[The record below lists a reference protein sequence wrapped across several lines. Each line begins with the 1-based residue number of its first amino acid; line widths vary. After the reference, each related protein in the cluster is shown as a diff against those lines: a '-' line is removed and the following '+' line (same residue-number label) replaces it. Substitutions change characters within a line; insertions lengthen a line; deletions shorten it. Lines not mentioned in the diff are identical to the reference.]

1 MIHKSSTNAIKRME
15 KDKKNIII
23 PLLLVG
29 SMNAILGFALGVN
42 AFFIPF
48 VKQAF
53 HVTTAMS
60 YLIMLAT
67 FSAYLVFGGVAGN
80 ILKKAGYKG
89 GMIIA
94 LMLMAVG
101 FLIIVPSAK
110 TVNFSLFLLALFIN
124 GLGQALLTAAYST
137 YVSIIGPP
145 ESAAPR
151 ISFMGI
157 CAKIFYAMASFIL
170 AIFIDLADI
179 EITDIITPF
188 YIIALVLFVMGIL
201 YYFSPLPEV
210 KAIGEIP
217 DEEEKTQHS
226 GLTHGKK
233 SIWQFPHLLLGV
245 VAIFFTV
252 GVEYL
257 ALGTIN
263 DYAYILGLPSPHN
276 YVWYVSIAMIIG
288 YLVGIFLIPKYISQT
303 QALFSSTVAG
313 ILFSVLILLLPDNI
327 SIFMI
332 PLLGLANALL
342 WPAVWPLAIA
352 DLGKFTKTG
361 SALLVTG
368 IVGAGVIPLIFGYF
382 AQHFSHQIAY
392 AIGLPAYLFIMYF
405 ALWGSKIRRAS
416 K

>member
-1 MIHKSSTNAIKRME
+1 MKV
-15 KDKKNIII
+15 DKKNIIV

-89 GMIIA
+89 GMVIA
-94 LMLMAVG
+94 LILMAVG

-124 GLGQALLTAAYST
+124 GLGQALLTGAYST
-137 YVSIIGPP
+137 YVSIIGSP
-145 ESAAPR
+145 ESAASR

-157 CAKIFYAMASFIL
+157 CAKIFYAAASFIL
-170 AIFIDLADI
+170 AVFMDLSNVR
-179 EITDIITPF
+179 ITDIITPF
-188 YIIALVLFVMGIL
+188 YIIAAVMSVMGII

-210 KAIGEIP
+210 KAIGEETETGEIQNSYSST
-217 DEEEKTQHS
+217 KTS
-226 GLTHGKK
+226 V
-233 SIWQFPHLLLGV
+233 WQFPHLLLGV

-263 DYAYILGLPSPHN
+263 DYANILGLSSPHN
-276 YVWYVSIAMIIG
+276 YVWFVSFAMIAG
-288 YLVGIFLIPKYISQT
+288 YLVGMFFIPRYISQT
-303 QALFSSTVAG
+303 QALLASTVLG
-313 ILFSVLILLLPDNI
+313 IIVSITILILPSTV
-327 SIFMI
+327 SIYLI

-342 WPAVWPLAIA
+342 WPAIWPLAIA
-352 DLGKFTKTG
+352 DLGKFTKSG

-368 IVGAGVIPLIFGYF
+368 IVGAGIIPLIFGYF
-382 AQHFSHQIAY
+382 AQHFSYQMAY
-392 AIGLPAYLFIMYF
+392 AIGLPAYLFIMYY
-405 ALWGSKIRRAS
+405 ALRGSKIRT

>member
-1 MIHKSSTNAIKRME
+1 MDKN
-15 KDKKNIII
+15 KKNILV

-53 HVTTAMS
+53 QVTTAMS

-67 FSAYLVFGGVAGN
+67 FSAYLIFGGVAGT
-80 ILKKAGYKG
+80 ILKRAGYKG

-94 LMLMAVG
+94 LILMAVG
-101 FLIIVPSAK
+101 FLMIVPSAK
-110 TVNFSLFLLALFIN
+110 TVSFSLFLLALFIN

-137 YVSIIGPP
+137 YVSIIGTA
-145 ESAAPR
+145 ESAASR

-157 CAKIFYAMASFIL
+157 CAKIFYALASFIL
-170 AIFIDLADI
+170 AAFIDLVNVKI
-179 EITDIITPF
+179 MDIITPF
-188 YIIALVLFVMGIL
+188 YFIASVLLVMGII
-201 YYFSPLPEV
+201 YYYSPLPEV
-210 KAIGEIP
+210 KAIGEIN
-217 DEEEKTQHS
+217 DLNETEERENTGYANTKT
-226 GLTHGKK
+226 

-263 DYAYILGLPSPHN
+263 DYAYFLGLSTPHN
-276 YVWYVSIAMIIG
+276 FVWYVSFAMILG
-288 YLVGIFLIPKYISQT
+288 YVTGMLLIPKYISQT
-303 QALFSSTVAG
+303 QALFSSTILG
-313 ILFSVLILLLPDNI
+313 IFISVLILLLPDSI
-327 SIFMI
+327 SIYLI

-361 SALLVTG
+361 SALLITG
-368 IVGAGVIPLIFGYF
+368 IVGAGIIPLIFGYV
-382 AQHFSHQIAY
+382 AQNFSYQTAY
-392 AIGLPAYLFIMYF
+392 VIGLPAYLFIMYY
-405 ALWGSKIRRAS
+405 ALHGNKIRTR

>member
-1 MIHKSSTNAIKRME
+1 MKA
-15 KDKKNIII
+15 DKKNIVV

-89 GMIIA
+89 GMVIA
-94 LMLMAVG
+94 LILMAVG

-124 GLGQALLTAAYST
+124 GLGQALLTGAYST
-137 YVSIIGPP
+137 YVSIIGSP
-145 ESAAPR
+145 ESAASR

-157 CAKIFYAMASFIL
+157 CAKIFYAAASFIL
-170 AIFIDLADI
+170 AVFMDLSNVR
-179 EITDIITPF
+179 ITDIITPF
-188 YIIALVLFVMGIL
+188 YIIAAVMSVMGII

-210 KAIGEIP
+210 KAIGEETETGEIQNSYSST
-217 DEEEKTQHS
+217 KTS
-226 GLTHGKK
+226 V
-233 SIWQFPHLLLGV
+233 WQFPHLLLGV

-263 DYAYILGLPSPHN
+263 DYANILGLSSPHN
-276 YVWYVSIAMIIG
+276 YVWFVSFAMIVG
-288 YLVGIFLIPKYISQT
+288 YLVGMIFIPKYISQT
-303 QALFSSTVAG
+303 QALLASTVLG
-313 ILFSVLILLLPDNI
+313 IIVSITILILPSTV
-327 SIFMI
+327 SIYLI

-342 WPAVWPLAIA
+342 WPAIWPLAIA
-352 DLGKFTKTG
+352 DLGKFTKSG

-368 IVGAGVIPLIFGYF
+368 IVGAGIIPLIFGYF
-382 AQHFSHQIAY
+382 AQHFSYQMAY
-392 AIGLPAYLFIMYF
+392 AIGLPAYLFIMYY
-405 ALWGSKIRRAS
+405 ALWGSKIRTKQA
-416 K
+416 

>member
-1 MIHKSSTNAIKRME
+1 MKA
-15 KDKKNIII
+15 DKKNIVV

-89 GMIIA
+89 GMVIA
-94 LMLMAVG
+94 LILMAVG

-124 GLGQALLTAAYST
+124 GLGQALLTGAYST
-137 YVSIIGPP
+137 YVSIIGSP
-145 ESAAPR
+145 ESAASR

-157 CAKIFYAMASFIL
+157 CAKIFYAAASFIL
-170 AIFIDLADI
+170 AVFMDLSNVR
-179 EITDIITPF
+179 ITDIITPF
-188 YIIALVLFVMGIL
+188 YIIAAVMSVMGII

-210 KAIGEIP
+210 KAIGEETETGEIQNSYSST
-217 DEEEKTQHS
+217 KTS
-226 GLTHGKK
+226 V
-233 SIWQFPHLLLGV
+233 WQFPHLLLGV

-263 DYAYILGLPSPHN
+263 DYANILGLSSPHN
-276 YVWYVSIAMIIG
+276 YVWFVSFAMIVG
-288 YLVGIFLIPKYISQT
+288 YLVGMIFIPKYISQT
-303 QALFSSTVAG
+303 QALLASTILG
-313 ILFSVLILLLPDNI
+313 IIVSITILILPSTI
-327 SIFMI
+327 SIYLI

-342 WPAVWPLAIA
+342 WPAIWPLAIA
-352 DLGKFTKTG
+352 DLGKFTKSG

-368 IVGAGVIPLIFGYF
+368 IVGAGIIPLIFGYF
-382 AQHFSHQIAY
+382 AQHFSYQMAY
-392 AIGLPAYLFIMYF
+392 AIGLPAYLFIMYY
-405 ALWGSKIRRAS
+405 ALRGSKIRT

>member
-1 MIHKSSTNAIKRME
+1 MDKNKKS
-15 KDKKNIII
+15 IIV

-53 HVTTAMS
+53 QVTTAMS

-89 GMIIA
+89 GMVIA

-110 TVNFSLFLLALFIN
+110 VVSFPLFLLALFIN

-145 ESAAPR
+145 ESAASR

-157 CAKIFYAMASFIL
+157 NAKIFYAMASFIL
-170 AIFIDLADI
+170 AAFIDLANIRISDV
-179 EITDIITPF
+179 ITPF
-188 YIIALVLFVMGIL
+188 YIITAVLFIMGIV

-210 KAIGEIP
+210 KAIGEEP
-217 DEEEKTQHS
+217 NESEETEIVASANTKN
-226 GLTHGKK
+226 

-245 VAIFFTV
+245 VAIFLTV

-263 DYAYILGLPSPHN
+263 DYAYILGLSAPHN
-276 YVWYVSIAMIIG
+276 YVWYVSFAMILG
-288 YLVGIFLIPKYISQT
+288 YLIGIFLIPKYISQT
-303 QALFSSTVAG
+303 QALFSSTILG
-313 ILFSVLILLLPDNI
+313 IVISILILLLPDST
-327 SIFMI
+327 SIFLI

-361 SALLVTG
+361 SALLITGLIGAG
-368 IVGAGVIPLIFGYF
+368 IVPLIFGYV
-382 AQHFSHQIAY
+382 AQNFSYQTAY
-392 AIGLPAYLFIMYF
+392 AIGLPAYLFIMYY
-405 ALWGSKIRRAS
+405 ALKGNKIR
-416 K
+416 KN

>member
-1 MIHKSSTNAIKRME
+1 MKA
-15 KDKKNIII
+15 DKKNIVV

-89 GMIIA
+89 GMVIA
-94 LMLMAVG
+94 LILMAVG

-124 GLGQALLTAAYST
+124 GLGQALLTGAYST
-137 YVSIIGPP
+137 YVSIIGSP
-145 ESAAPR
+145 ESAASR

-157 CAKIFYAMASFIL
+157 CAKIFYAAASFIL
-170 AIFIDLADI
+170 AVFMDLSNVR
-179 EITDIITPF
+179 ITDIITPF
-188 YIIALVLFVMGIL
+188 YIIAAVMSVMGII

-210 KAIGEIP
+210 KAIGEETETGEIQNSYSST
-217 DEEEKTQHS
+217 KTRV
-226 GLTHGKK
+226 
-233 SIWQFPHLLLGV
+233 WQFPHLLLGV

-263 DYAYILGLPSPHN
+263 DYANILGLSSPHN
-276 YVWYVSIAMIIG
+276 YVWFVSFAMIAG
-288 YLVGIFLIPKYISQT
+288 YLVGMFFIPRYISQT
-303 QALFSSTVAG
+303 QALLASTVLG
-313 ILFSVLILLLPDNI
+313 IIVSITILILPSTV
-327 SIFMI
+327 SIYLI

-342 WPAVWPLAIA
+342 WPAIWPLAIA
-352 DLGKFTKTG
+352 DLGKFTKSG

-368 IVGAGVIPLIFGYF
+368 IVGAGIIPLIFGYF
-382 AQHFSHQIAY
+382 AQHFSYQMAY
-392 AIGLPAYLFIMYF
+392 AIGLPAYLFIMYY
-405 ALWGSKIRRAS
+405 ALRGSKIRT